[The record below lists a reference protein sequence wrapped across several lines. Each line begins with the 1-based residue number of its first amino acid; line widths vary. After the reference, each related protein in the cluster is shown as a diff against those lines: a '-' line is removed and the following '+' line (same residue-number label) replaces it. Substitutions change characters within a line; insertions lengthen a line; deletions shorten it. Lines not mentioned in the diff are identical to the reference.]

1 MNPVKIIK
9 TDAEHALALARLDAL
24 MDQDPAD
31 GTAAADELELLAMLI
46 DQYEAVHFPI
56 DMPTPL
62 EAIQFRMEQQGLKKK
77 DLVPF
82 IGSAPKV
89 SDVLNGK
96 RALSLSMIR
105 KLHQGLGIPAEV
117 LIQDMTTAANLADDT
132 DYAAFP
138 LAEMFKRGYFE
149 GFSGSL
155 SDLKEYASEQVNR
168 LLSSVGLSVELLTA
182 SHQGNC
188 SARMLMRTSAH
199 QSDND
204 KVCDPYAQL
213 AWQARVLQLA
223 RRNPVKASYEAG
235 TVTLEWMQDLAKLS
249 ALQDGPALAV
259 EYLNNAGIQLVFEKH
274 LPKTYLDGAACMT
287 DRQQPVAAL
296 TLRHSRAD
304 NFWFTL
310 MHELAHIAL
319 HFDGQNGQEN
329 AEIWFVDDLER
340 TSTDPREQEADA
352 LAQQVLIPDSA
363 IPDGLPDSDAGI
375 KALAS
380 RLRISPAIIAGRIRR
395 ERGNYTIHKRFFGK
409 GSEVRELLTDKG
421 LLV

>member
-24 MDQDPAD
+24 MDQDPAE
-31 GTAAADELELLAMLI
+31 GSAAADELELLAMLI
-46 DQYEAVHFPI
+46 DQYEARHFPI

-77 DLVPF
+77 DMVDYF
-82 IGSAPKV
+82 GSAPKV
-89 SDVLNGK
+89 SEVLNGK
-96 RALSLSMIR
+96 RPLSLSMIR

-138 LAEMFKRGYFE
+138 LADMLKRGYFE
-149 GFSGSL
+149 GFAGSL
-155 SDLKEYASEQVNR
+155 SDLKEYAAEQVGR
-168 LLSSVGLSVELLTA
+168 LLSSVGLSVERLTA
-182 SHQGNC
+182 CEQDNG

-199 QSDND
+199 RADND

-223 RRNPVKASYEAG
+223 KRTRLQVSYEAG
-235 TVTLEWMQDLAKLS
+235 TVTPEWMQDLARLS

-274 LPKTYLDGAACMT
+274 LPKTWLDGAACMS
-287 DRQQPVAAL
+287 DRQQPVVAL
-296 TLRHSRAD
+296 TLRHSRVD

-319 HFDGQNGQEN
+319 HFDGQKSQEN
-329 AEIWFVDDLER
+329 AELWFVDDLES

-352 LAQQVLIPDSA
+352 LAQQVLIPESA

-375 KALAS
+375 LVLAS
-380 RLRISPAIIAGRIRR
+380 RLRICPAIIAGRIRR
-395 ERGNYTIHKRFFGK
+395 ERGNYAIHKRFFAK
-409 GSEVRELLTDKG
+409 GSDVRELLINKG